1 MFFLNDAKTKLLS
14 DSQESPVNQDNP
26 DPNKKPGLKSGDIK
40 NLVIHCV
47 QASSMQNAINRYL
60 TKAISLHLLI
70 ERDGKQIAQM
80 VDFDH
85 VAVHANEYD
94 NNSLG
99 IGLIYPGYLT
109 EKSGFFY
116 SKDRFDPKRII
127 KVQSVNDDKQ
137 RWYPLFPQEQIE
149 ALLEIIQQLDQAFEF
164 ERILVR
170 QEINQSDLISGPA
183 FPINR
188 LRQLLQGEGTA
199 TELLEE
205 TSLDSHLFLQPGG
218 VGLKVLDQPVPVHTP
233 IVVIDEAEG
242 WVLVEV
248 MAPLGDRR
256 WTVGWMKADQVAV
269 KDFEPGVS
277 DDHMLITED
286 NRRIKFIAAHE
297 KNFDADGKL
306 EPRFVVIHFTTGT
319 NMMST
324 VHTFLNPENGV
335 STHLLVGRSGQV
347 IQFVPFDKIAF
358 HCGLSTWEGE
368 RFLNRFS
375 IGIEV
380 DNAGYLRK
388 SARGYT
394 SRGKL
399 IPEDQYEFRRHWKE
413 QGVRAWQTF
422 TDEQIKVV
430 EKIVQ
435 ALKNKYPTIE
445 EIVGHD
451 MVNLINRLDPG
462 PLYPLGE
469 LREAILGD
477 PQQEIKAYRTT
488 ELCPIY
494 VNIGYEPPKVLPH
507 PDFGELPKNS
517 NVRVKEVYDHWSKV
531 RVKQSKKNSL
541 REKEG
546 WVLSQ
551 SIEPEEEKSKTK
563 FSQTFYKIIPAVEP
577 RLPPLELKSG
587 PLPEGTHVRIQFMRG
602 ERWAL
607 VAPVLEV
614 LKGEDDKYEVVIP
627 EDKVK
632 KNFLEGWVE
641 QKFLQEV
648 KNSD

>member
-1 MFFLNDAKTKLLS
+1 MTKLVS
-14 DSQESPVNQDNP
+14 DSQESPINQGNP
-26 DPNKKPGLKSGDIK
+26 DPNKKPGLKPGDIK

-47 QASSMQNAINRYL
+47 QASTMQNAINRFL
-60 TKAISLHLLI
+60 TRANSLHLLI

-85 VAVHANEYD
+85 VAVHTNEYD
-94 NNSLG
+94 NNSLA

-109 EKSGFFY
+109 DKPGFFY
-116 SKDRFDPKRII
+116 SRDRFDPKRII
-127 KVQSVNDDKQ
+127 IAQSVNDNKQ
-137 RWYPLFPQEQIE
+137 RWYPLFPQAQLE
-149 ALLEIIQQLDQAFEF
+149 ALLEITRVLNQVFKF

-170 QEINQSDLISGPA
+170 QEVNRSDLISGPA

-199 TELLEE
+199 SELLEE
-205 TSLDSHLFLQPGG
+205 TSSAVDLYLQPGG
-218 VGLKVLDQPVPVHTP
+218 VGPKVLDQPVPVNTP
-233 IVVIDEAEG
+233 IVATDEAEG
-242 WVLVEV
+242 WLLVEV
-248 MAPLGDRR
+248 MAPLGERR

-269 KDFEPGVS
+269 KEFEPGVS
-277 DDHMLITED
+277 DDHMLITGD

-297 KNFDADGKL
+297 KNFDADGTL
-306 EPRFVVIHFTTGT
+306 DPRFVVIHFTTGT

-388 SARGYT
+388 SPSGYT

-399 IPEDQYEFRRHWKE
+399 IPEGQYEFRRHWKE

-422 TDEQIKVV
+422 TDEQLKVV
-430 EKIVQ
+430 ENIVR
-435 ALKNKYPTIE
+435 ALKKKYPTIE
-445 EIVGHD
+445 EILGHD

-469 LREAILGD
+469 LRESILGD
-477 PQQEIKAYRTT
+477 PQQNIKAFRTT
-488 ELCPIY
+488 EICPIY
-494 VNIGYEPPKVLPH
+494 VNVGYEPPKVLPH
-507 PDFGELPKNS
+507 PDFGELPINS
-517 NVRVKEVYDHWSKV
+517 TVRVREVYDHWSKV
-531 RVKQSKKNSL
+531 RVKQSSKSSL

-563 FSQTFYKIIPAVEP
+563 FSQTFYEIIPAVEP
-577 RLPPLELKSG
+577 RFPPLELKG
-587 PLPEGTHVRIQFMRG
+587 GALPKGTHVRIQFKAG

-614 LKGEDDKYEVVIP
+614 RKDDENKYEVVVP

-632 KNFLEGWVE
+632 KKFLEGWVE
-641 QKFLQEV
+641 QKFLKEI
-648 KNSD
+648 